1 MDKGANDLE
10 AVIERLEFKNVRLHH
25 HNEKIEQQIIQ
36 LREEINVLREDNV
49 KLAKQIDDKVR
60 RMRETGGM

>member
-1 MDKGANDLE
+1 MDRGTNDLE
-10 AVIERLEFKNVRLHH
+10 AVIERLEFKNAKLHH
-25 HNEKIEQQIIQ
+25 HNEKIEQEIIQ

-60 RMRETGGM
+60 KMREVGAI

>member
-1 MDKGANDLE
+1 VG
-10 AVIERLEFKNVRLHH
+10 LHH

-60 RMRETGGM
+60 KMREIGAI